1 MPFRDKNP
9 KKIRTTLPTVGQFSA
24 AAEPRP
30 QDHQKNQF
38 SEKKGVQGKGV
49 QGDPIFFECA
59 FWSRLSEKNIFEQ
72 QMNGHCNL
80 GTLRLRLGGIGYI
93 ERHVW

>member
-9 KKIRTTLPTVGQFSA
+9 KKICTALPTVGQFLA
-24 AAEPRP
+24 AAKPRP

-49 QGDPIFFECA
+49 QGHPTFFEFA
-59 FWSRLSEKNIFEQ
+59 FWSRLSEKTSLSN
-72 QMNGHCNL
+72 
-80 GTLRLRLGGIGYI
+80 R
-93 ERHVW
+93 